1 MPPFLTRTTR
11 CRHVTPSCL
20 RGDRLSV
27 PRIICMEAFSA
38 TKFID
43 AGQEHGAMSVHPSV
57 RKHPSWPRLVELVR
71 ELAFIDG
78 GSDDAFMLASG
89 RQSRWFFD
97 TKPVMMHPEST
108 HLLGQLFN
116 LRMDAMGAD
125 FVGGLELGAVP
136 LTAIAVATS
145 PANSPRLGFMV
156 RKEAKGRGG
165 RKTNN
170 PPGIEGSSLHGGGE
184 IVIVEDVTT
193 TGGSAIKAV
202 ERIQNDTTC
211 KVTAVISIVDR
222 EEGAKEAFAQAG
234 IHFESIMTRSDVAGQ

>member
-1 MPPFLTRTTR
+1 MSAAFKSYGSRPQMR
-11 CRHVTPSCL
+11 
-20 RGDRLSV
+20 
-27 PRIICMEAFSA
+27 EA
-38 TKFID
+38 KFID
-43 AGQEHGAMSVHPSV
+43 ARHKHCSMTVHPSV
-57 RKHPSWPRLVELVR
+57 RSHPSWPRLVDLVR

-78 GSDDAFMLASG
+78 GSDDAFTLASG
-89 RQSRWFFD
+89 RTSRWFFD

-108 HLLGQLFN
+108 HHLGALFN
-116 LRMDAMGAD
+116 LRMDDMGVD

-145 PANSPRLGFMV
+145 AASTSRLGFMV

-165 RKTNN
+165 RKTKN
-170 PPGIEGSSLHGGGE
+170 PPGIEGSSLEKGGS

-202 ERIQNDTTC
+202 ERIHQGTSC
-211 KVTAVISIVDR
+211 KVVAVISIVDR
-222 EEGAKEAFAQAG
+222 EEGAKEAFAAAG